1 MDQIAQMVSWAFWN
15 DLRICEKRRK
25 RDGTA
30 ILSGTAGGGYNDR
43 FYQSV
48 KMHEDVSEVERQVVN
63 LYPELTYETFE
74 GFGGAVTEASG
85 YVYSLMTEKQKKQV
99 IETYFAPENMNYKLV
114 RTHLDSCDFCLG
126 MYEAMSDPE
135 DTELASFS
143 FERTEKY
150 ILPMLEDIKAVVG
163 DELKLMLTP
172 WTPPAFMKTN
182 KSRVGGGKLKP
193 EYRGMWAEYL
203 CRYIKEFKDR
213 GYTVQRISL
222 QNEQNA
228 VQTWDSCLF
237 TAEEEKVFLRD
248 FMYPAM
254 RENGMDDI
262 EVFLWDH
269 NKERLY
275 ERVRDAVDE
284 STKDMIAGAAFHWYS
299 GDHFESID
307 LVRENYPGLKLI
319 QSESCLEY
327 RWFDEKNIESRT
339 NRLCHEIIG
348 DLNHGMCAF
357 YDWNLLLDE
366 KGGPNHV
373 ENYCH
378 ASFLYDRASGE
389 LLPQRT
395 QRQYYHFSH
404 NIVPGSVRIGFTK
417 YTEQL
422 DVAAYRTPEGKI
434 VVICLNKGAE
444 MLPINFR
451 MQGKVA
457 EVMLPGKMLAS
468 CVIE

>member
-1 MDQIAQMVSWAFWN
+1 MELQYYL
-15 DLRICEKRRK
+15 DLP
-25 RDGTA
+25 G
-30 ILSGTAGGGYNDR
+30 SGYDDR
-43 FYQSV
+43 FMQRV
-48 KMHEDVSEVERQVVN
+48 KMHDDLGEVERQVVN
-63 LYPELTYETFE
+63 LYPEISYETFE
-74 GFGGAVTEASG
+74 GFGGAVTEAAG
-85 YVYSLMTEKQKKQV
+85 YVYSLMTQKQKEQV
-99 IETYFAPENMNYKLV
+99 IETYFAKENMNYRLV
-114 RTHLDSCDFCLG
+114 RTHMDSCDFCLG
-126 MYEAMSDPE
+126 MYEAMSDPG
-135 DTELASFS
+135 DTALKSFS

-150 ILPMLEDIKAVVG
+150 ILPMLEDIRKAAG

-172 WTPPAFMKTN
+172 WSPPAFMKTN
-182 KSRVGGGKLKP
+182 HCRIGGGKLKP
-193 EYRGMWAEYL
+193 EYRSMWAAYL

-237 TAEEEKVFLRD
+237 DAGEEKVFLRD
-248 FMYPAM
+248 YMYPAM

-284 STKDMIAGAAFHWYS
+284 STKDMVAGAAFHWYS
-299 GDHFESID
+299 GDHFESMD
-307 LVRENYPGLKLI
+307 LVRENYPEMKLI

-327 RWFDEKNIESRT
+327 RWFDEKNIENTT
-339 NRLCHEIIG
+339 NKLCHEIIG

-366 KGGPNHV
+366 RGGPNHAG
-373 ENYCH
+373 NFCH
-378 ASFLYDRASGE
+378 APFLYDTKSGE
-389 LLPQRT
+389 LMPQKT

-404 NIVPGSVRIGFTK
+404 NIVPGSVRIAFTK
-417 YTEQL
+417 YTDQL
-422 DVAAYRTPEGKI
+422 DAAAYRTPEGKI
-434 VVICLNKGAE
+434 VVICLNKGE
-444 MLPINFR
+444 DMLPVNFR
-451 MQGKVA
+451 MQKKVA

-468 CVIE
+468 CVIA